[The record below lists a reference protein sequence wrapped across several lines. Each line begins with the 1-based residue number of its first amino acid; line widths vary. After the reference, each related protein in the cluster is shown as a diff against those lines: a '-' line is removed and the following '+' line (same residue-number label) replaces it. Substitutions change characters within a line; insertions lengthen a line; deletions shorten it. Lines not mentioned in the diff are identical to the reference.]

1 MRFNPHVVHVSGK
14 QQLAADA
21 LSRGSVGNPEED
33 DHNLV
38 EEVESYTNKILGTLP
53 VTTNRLQGI
62 REAQK
67 ADEECSLIH
76 KYCANG
82 WPTYRPHQPLV
93 RPYWEAQSHLAV
105 VHGHCYVT
113 IELLFREP

>member
-38 EEVESYTNKILGTLP
+38 EEVESYTNKYITCNYKPPAGNTGSSKS
-53 VTTNRLQGI
+53 R
-62 REAQK
+62 
-67 ADEECSLIH
+67 
-76 KYCANG
+76 
-82 WPTYRPHQPLV
+82 
-93 RPYWEAQSHLAV
+93 
-105 VHGHCYVT
+105 
-113 IELLFREP
+113 